1 MDGDGGTMSQN
12 PDLDAKL
19 RLTRTYRRLV
29 RGTNI
34 NATSLL
40 ATDYLNHFN
49 EVVMVLEMVP
59 DMPEIIE
66 EAAAWQPA
74 SYIQHFAAS
83 VFSDKELAIWAY
95 KNAPKEYIDAF
106 EELVAALDTLILR
119 AITEISQIVETAG
132 EQELRAR
139 VTEHMKGIRELQ
151 ERIGGV
157 INGTVF
163 RLDQKQI
170 DLLFSP

>member
-1 MDGDGGTMSQN
+1 MPHS

-74 SYIQHFAAS
+74 TYIQHFAAS
-83 VFSDKELAIWAY
+83 VFSDRELAIWAY

-106 EELVAALDTLILR
+106 EELVAALDALILR
-119 AITEISQIVETAG
+119 AIDEIARMVGTAG
-132 EQELRAR
+132 EEELRSKVR
-139 VTEHMKGIRELQ
+139 EHMKGIRELQ